1 MVINYGTEI
10 PNLER
15 RKCIVINPVNYVINI
30 NGMIFTLYKIIIM
43 KNIKTLLAL
52 LLINTHLFSQ
62 DPPIPNINNLTPK
75 WYHVIRDSNFV
86 QDTFGNNIRNEYTV
100 CSPNLYK
107 TIDNQLL
114 INSYC
119 IHGYGAYHGNM
130 INKID
135 LNTGKM
141 QWTRALNNDNYLLD
155 QEFFPSLF
163 YDRLSNDVVLNG
175 FKKIAPLEV
184 TWSLKNQPSLST
196 SIRLNFDTGIIH
208 SHTVNENVSDTILWN
223 VFKGN
228 FIQTASNHYYYLERM
243 IDFEKFQYTMYGIE
257 PNQHFFSSPDLTFTK
272 PNIGTYYYNASI
284 ENILSD
290 SDFNDNLYS
299 LILNNYTGKDDS
311 ISASLI
317 KFKIK
322 ESGSVENSKLDVM
335 YEKELKDYFYLP
347 ESPFGFII
355 RHLITD
361 DAVYISGGY
370 LDTLD
375 NKIKVW
381 ILGLDSLGNEKF
393 YIKTLTFDGNFFPFG
408 ISFVGKKNNKV
419 YLIVNGDDYNE
430 SRILMSIDDNGQMK
444 QHAILKSE
452 DPKTK
457 SGIFHSLFTEN
468 NELVL
473 IARTYEKYN
482 HVVCYDVKDF
492 NIDFSNAVDDDS
504 EGKEKYDIYPNPAT
518 DYITIHSKIRDY
530 QGSTVVLT
538 DTYGSKIKSQFM
550 TDVQSQIDISNLPV
564 GMYFVS
570 VISANGKAI
579 TTSKIIK
586 L

>member
-1 MVINYGTEI
+1 MKKIFFLLSAVWVSL
-10 PNLER
+10 NLHSQ
-15 RKCIVINPVNYVINI
+15 NI
-30 NGMIFTLYKIIIM
+30 
-43 KNIKTLLAL
+43 
-52 LLINTHLFSQ
+52 
-62 DPPIPNINNLTPK
+62 PPININNLTPK
-75 WYHVIRDSNFV
+75 WYHIIRDSNFV
-86 QDTFGNNIRNEYTV
+86 QDTFGNNIRDEYTV
-100 CSPNLYK
+100 CGPNLYK
-107 TIDNQLL
+107 VIDNQLL

-119 IHGYGAYHGNM
+119 IHGYGAFHGNM

-141 QWTRALNNDNYLLD
+141 MWTRALNNDNYLLD

-163 YDRLSNDVVLNG
+163 YDRSSNDVVLQG
-175 FKKIAPLEV
+175 FKKIAKLQN
-184 TWSLKNQPSLST
+184 TWILRKQPSLSS
-196 SIRLNFDTGIIH
+196 SIRLDYDFGTIK
-208 SHTVNENVSDTILWN
+208 SHTVNENMADTMLWS
-223 VFKGN
+223 VIFGN
-228 FIQTASNHYYYLERM
+228 FIQSASNHYYYVERM
-243 IDFEKFQYTMYGIE
+243 ADWEKFNYTMYGIE
-257 PNQHFFSSPDLTFTK
+257 PNQQLISSPNLTFTK
-272 PNIGTYYYNASI
+272 PNIGTYYYNAGI
-284 ENILSD
+284 ENILRGPD
-290 SDFNDNLYS
+290 LNDNLYS
-299 LILNNYTGKDDS
+299 LILNNYTGKNDS
-311 ISASLI
+311 ISASFI
-317 KFKIK
+317 KFKIN
-322 ESGSVENSKLDVM
+322 ESGSLENTKLDVM
-335 YEKELKDYFYLP
+335 YEKELKDYFFLP
-347 ESPFGFII
+347 ETPFGFII

-375 NKIKVW
+375 YKIKVW

-408 ISFVGKKNNKV
+408 ISFVGKKNDKV

-430 SRILMSIDDNGQMK
+430 SKILMSIDDNGQMK
-444 QHAILKSE
+444 QHTIYKSE
-452 DPKTK
+452 DPNTFIEG
-457 SGIFHSLFTEN
+457 SYGYFTEN
-468 NELVL
+468 DELVL
-473 IARTYEKYN
+473 SVRTYKKYF

-504 EGKEKYDIYPNPAT
+504 DGKEKYDIYPNPAI

-538 DTYGSKIKSQFM
+538 DTYGSKIKSQIM